1 MKHIRIFLAMAL
13 MLTGIAVAAQDL
25 PNEFTS
31 TGGLTLS
38 YPDGLSIEEL
48 SPNVVGVLDEA
59 NQEGVLVMTGE
70 GVLELSG
77 ITADVGEILTPD
89 FLFET
94 LVTQGLDA
102 EPTEVTLD
110 NGTGLIASGELPGLG
125 TGTIIIV
132 ETETAVIVGVIIA
145 ESGTVS
151 EAFTET
157 ATAIIGSTSFD
168 PANATVV
175 ETPTDTPD
183 TDTPDTDVEVEGEEG
198 CPIAV
203 ADMPEGVVQLCG
215 GVELTLAEGWGLLME
230 EETIETFT
238 SLSTENAR
246 VTASVSVSE
255 ISSFYSPEIYKTDS
269 IGFIAESVGDTEYDP
284 VESWTVV
291 LEEEGRLVEVYDPRT
306 VLEIEEND
314 FVQVAYLVTLN
325 NDLFVAYNFSYLEGF
340 AQEEDIAAIEEIA
353 LSTVLN
359 DTYTGTSAT
368 IELDGETF
376 FVNELTCGESSY
388 SFSYTEDETYVV
400 SCPVCAGDE
409 GSVWGTDIYTDDS
422 SVCLAAAHAGSI
434 SLEVGGLVLVTMS
447 EGLESYT
454 GSEANGVTTSDYGTW
469 GNSFSTAPV
478 SVPGE

>member
-1 MKHIRIFLAMAL
+1 MKHIRIFLALAL
-13 MLTGIAVAAQDL
+13 MLTGIVVAAQDL
-25 PNEFTS
+25 ANEFTS
-31 TGGLTLS
+31 TGGLTFS
-38 YPDGLSIEEL
+38 YPDGLSVEEL

-70 GVLELSG
+70 GVLELAG
-77 ITADVGEILTPD
+77 LTQEDAGDLLTASFI
-89 FLFET
+89 FEA
-94 LVTQGLDA
+94 LGTQGLEA
-102 EPTEVTLD
+102 EPTEITLA
-110 NGTGLIASGELPGLG
+110 NGTGLTASGELPNLG
-125 TGTIIIV
+125 TGTVIV
-132 ETETAVIVGVIIA
+132 IETESGLIVGIIIA
-145 ESGTVS
+145 ESGSVS
-151 EAFTET
+151 EAFVET
-157 ATAIIGSTSFD
+157 ATAIVGSASFD

-175 ETPTDTPD
+175 ETPTDAPD
-183 TDTPDTDVEVEGEEG
+183 IDTPDTDVEGEEG

-203 ADMPEGVVQLCG
+203 ADMPEGVIQFCG

-230 EETIETFT
+230 DETVETFT

-255 ISSFYSPEIYKTDS
+255 ISSFYSPEVYKTDS
-269 IGFIAESVGDTEYDP
+269 ISFIAEAAGDTEYDP

-314 FVQVAYLVTLN
+314 FVQVVYLVKLN

-340 AQEEDIAAIEEIA
+340 AQEEEIASIEEIA

-359 DTYTGTSAT
+359 DTYTGSPAT
-368 IELDGETF
+368 IELDGESF
-376 FVNELTCGESSY
+376 FVTELTCGESSY

-400 SCPVCAGDE
+400 SCPICAGDE

-434 SLEVGGLVLVTMS
+434 SLEVGGLVLVSMS

-454 GSEANGVTTSDYGTW
+454 GSEANGITSSDYGTW